1 MVIAGQSARTLIPGQ
16 EMLWGPGAD
25 GDPREGLRGQG
36 LPSWLGNALPWA
48 IQRKPHEVGIALG
61 LKYEHACSV
70 DQLCPTLCDPMD
82 CSPPG
87 SCVHEIFVARILDW
101 VAVSF
106 SRGSS

>member
-48 IQRKPHEVGIALG
+48 IQRKPEDFFLSRPQKQLG
-61 LKYEHACSV
+61 QGNRRLNR
-70 DQLCPTLCDPMD
+70 L
-82 CSPPG
+82 
-87 SCVHEIFVARILDW
+87 
-101 VAVSF
+101 
-106 SRGSS
+106 